1 MSEELY
7 QRRSP
12 DAPHI
17 PQPTP
22 PDLPYSEGAYYEHPA
37 NWPPPPLVTPSQ
49 SDTAQQPF
57 VTAPQSSPARPPRQP
72 RSRGKIILL
81 VVLALVVIAGGT
93 GLFFVIYNQQVA
105 ANNAHATATSIS
117 GATTTFVSAQGTI
130 DARLHATA
138 TGNVQATAS
147 VSAANPNPYPPGGG
161 TMALYSPLN
170 NSPADAD
177 WNTTPGAC
185 EFINGSYR
193 VFSPDAKYL
202 GECGNGA
209 GFSNFTVEVQVTIVR
224 GAAGGVIVRR
234 DANGEMYLFE
244 IQINGAYS
252 FIKYVDPQHTQVLAG
267 DLSPVIHAGLNQ
279 MNVIAVVAIGSSFTL
294 YINHQKVAQAHDR
307 DSISSH
313 GGLELVADPY
323 ANRAEAAFNN
333 AKVWTFA

>member
-7 QRRSP
+7 QRRDP

-37 NWPPPPLVTPSQ
+37 NWSPPPSVTTSQ
-49 SDTAQQPF
+49 SGTAQQPF
-57 VTAPQSSPARPPRQP
+57 VTAPQSGPARPPRQP
-72 RSRGKIILL
+72 HSRGKIILL

-105 ANNAHATATSIS
+105 ANNVHATATSIS
-117 GATTTFVSAQGTI
+117 GATSTFVSAQGTI

-138 TGNVQATAS
+138 TGFAQATAS
-147 VSAANPNPYPPGGG
+147 VDTANPNPYPPSGG

-170 NSPADAD
+170 NSPADAS
-177 WNTTPGAC
+177 WSTTPGAC
-185 EFINGSYR
+185 EFINGSYH
-193 VFSPDAKYL
+193 VFSPDGKFL
-202 GECGNGA
+202 GECGGNA
-209 GFSNFTVEVQVTIVR
+209 GFSNFTVEVQVTIVQ
-224 GAAGGVIVRR
+224 GAAGGVILRS
-234 DANGEMYLFE
+234 DANGDMYLFE
-244 IQINGAYS
+244 IEVNGAYS
-252 FIKYVDPQHTQVLAG
+252 LIKYVNHQHTQVLAG

-294 YINHQKVAQAHDR
+294 YINHQKVAQAHDN
-307 DSISSH
+307 ISSQ
-313 GGLELVADPY
+313 GDLELVADPY

-333 AKVWTFA
+333 VKVWTFA